1 MAVMTQKVEDLA
13 FSLPVNERVKLA
25 ERLWQSI
32 PEDYIDEEELQEA
45 LRRDREMDEDPSK
58 VISHEEFFKFF
69 RDRRG

>member
-1 MAVMTQKVEDLA
+1 MANLEELA
-13 FSLPVNERVKLA
+13 FSLPVAERAELA

-58 VISHEEFFKFF
+58 VVTHEEFFGYFKE
-69 RDRRG
+69 RRK

>member
-1 MAVMTQKVEDLA
+1 MTVMTQVEELA
-13 FSLPVNERVKLA
+13 FRLPVNERVKLA

-32 PEDYIDEEELQEA
+32 PEDYIDEEELAEA

-69 RDRRG
+69 KDRRG

>member
-1 MAVMTQKVEDLA
+1 MSTTTKAEELV
-13 FSLPVNERVKLA
+13 FSLPVADRAKLA

-58 VISHEEFFKFF
+58 VLTHEEFFRFF
-69 RDRRG
+69 KERRK